1 MVETDS
7 LAFAMSPP
15 VAIQTEN
22 DDKRQLLDH
31 HTVLVTPPRALP
43 RPPGGRGSACSVPT
57 GRTDTRR
64 PAPLCAEADSV
75 RMVCAELAG

>member
-22 DDKRQLLDH
+22 DEKGQLLDH

-43 RPPGGRGSACSVPT
+43 RPQGPSRCSRSARGHPPQ
-57 GRTDTRR
+57 G
-64 PAPLCAEADSV
+64 E
-75 RMVCAELAG
+75 